1 MINWEDLTKYC
12 FLWVL
17 FNIKTLALHW
27 LLLNSCYNSSVL
39 ERAAAPLCCHH
50 WISLIQRLSV
60 CALQIMMISCLDQS
74 SFFKFWL
81 TFTWSLLR
89 KNNIFQSMSEHG
101 RPESSQE
108 VEMPKNRDCW
118 WVEMY
123 QAEARWSPLVDGFG
137 KYKTLEQDVWIW
149 RWSKIQQKDRGFL
162 GYRWFDGY
170 IALRPKAMHSREGLS
185 FGTKD
190 R

>member
-1 MINWEDLTKYC
+1 MKTKYC
-12 FLWVL
+12 FFFECLSIL
-17 FNIKTLALHW
+17 NQR
-27 LLLNSCYNSSVL
+27 LLLSSCSNSSVL

-50 WISLIQRLSV
+50 WISLIQRLLV

-108 VEMPKNRDCW
+108 VQMPKNRVCW
-118 WVEMY
+118 WVEIY
-123 QAEARWSPLVDGFG
+123 QDEARWRPLVDGFG
-137 KYKTLEQDVWIW
+137 KCIKLWNRMSNCENDLKF
-149 RWSKIQQKDRGFL
+149 SKKIVVF
-162 GYRWFDGY
+162 
-170 IALRPKAMHSREGLS
+170 
-185 FGTKD
+185 
-190 R
+190 